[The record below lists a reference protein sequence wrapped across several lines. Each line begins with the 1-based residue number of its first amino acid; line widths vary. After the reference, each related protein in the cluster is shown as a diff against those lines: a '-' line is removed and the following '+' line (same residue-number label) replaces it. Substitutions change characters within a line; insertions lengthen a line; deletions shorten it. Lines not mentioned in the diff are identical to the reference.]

1 MGKTAVPAAREGAGR
16 EELGGVAAGVTVA
29 MEAGVAGGGVAGA
42 VARLEE
48 AAVT

>member
-1 MGKTAVPAAREGAGR
+1 MTTVVPAAMEGAAR
-16 EELGGVAAGVTVA
+16 EELGAAGVTVA